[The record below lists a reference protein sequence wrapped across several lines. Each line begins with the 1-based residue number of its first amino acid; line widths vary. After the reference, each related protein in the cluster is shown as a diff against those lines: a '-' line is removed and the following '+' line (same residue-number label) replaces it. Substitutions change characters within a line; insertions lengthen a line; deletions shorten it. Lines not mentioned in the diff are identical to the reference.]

1 MKVVNAHLPH
11 VNNPLGSDLDLTVGR
26 IVLLLGDSGCGKTS
40 LLKAIAGFADLAD
53 GEISGDER
61 VAMLLQNPFH
71 QIIMQK
77 VHDELLFPLL
87 NAGIEKSQAEID
99 LQKIS
104 ADLQI
109 TDLLDRDLST
119 LSFGETQLVMIAA
132 TCLTPANMLLMDE
145 PTSHLDPP
153 YIKRFYSCMRNL
165 ADEGKS
171 ICISSQSPDEYM
183 FADEIWIMERGRM
196 KTMFSAKDCPKALKD
211 AGIEL
216 DSDKIKQRMK
226 GLSL

>member
-1 MKVVNAHLPH
+1 MANFDRSL
-11 VNNPLGSDLDLTVGR
+11 DLDLALDPGKL
-26 IVLLLGDSGCGKTS
+26 VLLLGDSGCGKTS
-40 LLKAIAGFADLAD
+40 LLKAIAGFADLAE

-87 NAGIEKSQAEID
+87 NAGVEKSQAEIE
-99 LQKIS
+99 LRQFA

-109 TDLLDRDLST
+109 TELLDRDMST

-132 TCLTPANMLLMDE
+132 TCLTPADILLMDE

-153 YIKRFYSCMRNL
+153 FITLFYSCMRVL
-165 ADEGKS
+165 ADKGKS
-171 ICISSQSPDEYM
+171 ICISSQSPDEYI
-183 FADEIWIMERGRM
+183 FADDIWIMDKGSM
-196 KTMFSAKDCPKALKD
+196 TAIFSVEDGPKALKD
-211 AGIEL
+211 SGIDL
-216 DSDKIKQRMK
+216 DSDHIEQRMK
-226 GLSL
+226 GWSA